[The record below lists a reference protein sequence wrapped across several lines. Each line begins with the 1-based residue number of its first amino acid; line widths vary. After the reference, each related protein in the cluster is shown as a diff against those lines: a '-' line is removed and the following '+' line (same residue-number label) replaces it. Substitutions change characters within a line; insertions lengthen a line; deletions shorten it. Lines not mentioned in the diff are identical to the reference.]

1 MPSEELLVLEAHWRT
16 IGDPSRQWLL
26 QAQIGDWED
35 YIKPKPDV
43 SPTIILNVLLVN
55 RRKVIK
61 TNGHAERGNVSNW
74 RVKSSQTAAAAA
86 SAAASAASTAS

>member
-1 MPSEELLVLEAHWRT
+1 MPFVELLVLEAHWRT

-43 SPTIILNVLLVN
+43 SPTIILNVLVV
-55 RRKVIK
+55 KAIK

-86 SAAASAASTAS
+86 ASAASTAS